1 MSQLFARIYLDEDVS
16 VLLASL
22 LRSRGFEVMTTQ
34 ESGNAAASD
43 ERQLEYAA
51 SDGLALL
58 THNRTDFEQLADQYF
73 RNGRRHAGIIIAVR
87 RMPHDILRRVL
98 TLLNEN
104 SADEIAN
111 NVWYV

>member
-58 THNRTDFEQLADQYF
+58 THNRTDFCRSILSQRPAPRRDHYCGSANAARYPSASAHIAEREQRG
-73 RNGRRHAGIIIAVR
+73 RNRK
-87 RMPHDILRRVL
+87 
-98 TLLNEN
+98 
-104 SADEIAN
+104 
-111 NVWYV
+111 